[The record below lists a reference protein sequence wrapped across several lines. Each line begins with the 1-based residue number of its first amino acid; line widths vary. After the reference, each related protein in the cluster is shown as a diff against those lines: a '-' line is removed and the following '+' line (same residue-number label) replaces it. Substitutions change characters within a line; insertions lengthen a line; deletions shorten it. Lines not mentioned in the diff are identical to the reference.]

1 MNFLNVSMR
10 RSSLPNH
17 GEIVINV
24 VFTCLRFVLI
34 MTECLTII
42 CRIVFV
48 RLRQKLKNIRPSSM
62 WIKCINPCLRG
73 HSQGKNLWIRIMRNI
88 ERNWWSFN
96 INLAIDYYFQQIQPN
111 LQYIFSTEWT
121 QNKKLLLLSSIF
133 MQWHLYSWQVIYD
146 KITFIHISKA
156 KTIELDNK
164 IPFIP

>member
-24 VFTCLRFVLI
+24 AFTCLRFVLI

-48 RLRQKLKNIRPSSM
+48 RLRQKPKNIRPSSM
-62 WIKCINPCLRG
+62 WIKCINHCLRG

-121 QNKKLLLLSSIF
+121 QNKKLLLPSSIF
-133 MQWHLYSWQVIYD
+133 MQWPLYSWQVIYD
-146 KITFIHISKA
+146 KISFINISKA